1 MGETNRS
8 EIKEGIYKRSEKPF
22 KINIKK
28 TPIEDLTK
36 LNNLSLRTG
45 VDFPFDGDKGHV
57 TPERIVIVPKKKEK
71 KEG

>member
-8 EIKEGIYKRSEKPF
+8 EIEGGIYKRSGKPF
-22 KINIKK
+22 KININK

-36 LNNLSLRTG
+36 LSNLSQRTG
-45 VDFPFDGDKGHV
+45 VDFPFDGDKKRV

-71 KEG
+71 EEE